1 MISTVRSSLVRQLNV
16 PILLLFISLPSFTV
30 LMNPKPGR
38 DNIDYVSSWV
48 LQFSYFGLIYMN
60 FKEIKNNKKKKNG
73 QRYLIFFLSVKSNH
87 RYLISQN

>member
-60 FKEIKNNKKKKNG
+60 FKEIKNNKKKKKWAK
-73 QRYLIFFLSVKSNH
+73 IFNIFSECKVKSQ
-87 RYLISQN
+87 ISD